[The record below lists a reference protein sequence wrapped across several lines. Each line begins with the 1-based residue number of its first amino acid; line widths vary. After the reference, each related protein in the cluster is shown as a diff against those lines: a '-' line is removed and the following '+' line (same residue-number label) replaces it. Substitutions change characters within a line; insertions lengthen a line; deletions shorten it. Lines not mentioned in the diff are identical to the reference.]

1 LNNPNRQVVKGDAYG
16 YNYKYAANVLMLLP
30 SLNFRLIKLTSIWR
44 SLFPLRIIKEMDYIK
59 NGIYETISFGKSEK
73 VFENFGFGILFKIS
87 GKQSLN
93 FNGAHLSKA
102 PTIRNTFPNSPTE

>member
-44 SLFPLRIIKEMDYIK
+44 SLSSTNYQRDGLYKNEFMKRFPLAKARKCLLRTLVL
-59 NGIYETISFGKSEK
+59 G
-73 VFENFGFGILFKIS
+73 GILFKIS
-87 GKQSLN
+87 GKKSLN

-102 PTIRNTFPNSPTE
+102 PTTVRSQFPTE

>member
-1 LNNPNRQVVKGDAYG
+1 
-16 YNYKYAANVLMLLP
+16 MLLP

-44 SLFPLRIIKEMDYIK
+44 SLSLRIIKEMDYIK
-59 NGIYETISFGKSEK
+59 TEFMKRFPLAKARKCLLRTLVLG
-73 VFENFGFGILFKIS
+73 GILFKIS

-102 PTIRNTFPNSPTE
+102 PTTDTFPIPD